1 MLVNTIGGL
10 LILEA
15 VFMVIPLVTALIY
28 EEKDWEAF
36 AFTAAFT
43 ALSGILMRRIPVRSN
58 RMGKRE
64 GFILTASVW
73 IFFSLFGMIPFIISN
88 TPVSISSAFF
98 EGNVGVHDNG
108 GDFCDHTD
116 NGVEPWYNNMAGSDA
131 MAGRYGYNNF
141 TLCCGSGL
149 EQLRW
154 YAHVQCRS
162 HRCDT

>member
-58 RMGKRE
+58 RMGKHP
-64 GFILTASVW
+64 GWIYSDSVGVD
-73 IFFSLFGMIPFIISN
+73 FLFII
-88 TPVSISSAFF
+88 
-98 EGNVGVHDNG
+98 
-108 GDFCDHTD
+108 
-116 NGVEPWYNNMAGSDA
+116 
-131 MAGRYGYNNF
+131 RY
-141 TLCCGSGL
+141 
-149 EQLRW
+149 
-154 YAHVQCRS
+154 
-162 HRCDT
+162 DTIHNQQYSCKHKFGIL